1 MLMEVCGFGILQKV
15 NGMILAL
22 LLVHKGIKG
31 LKGKLVQPVHKVNRV
46 FQVTMGQMVQM
57 VKMVHLVQKGIKEPM
72 VVMVLLL
79 IRYGLMPETQE
90 QRLNF

>member
-1 MLMEVCGFGILQKV
+1 MLMEVCGFGILQMV

-31 LKGKLVQPVHKVNRV
+31 LKGKVVQPVHKVNRV
-46 FQVTMGQMVQM
+46 FQETM
-57 VKMVHLVQKGIKEPM
+57 VKMVHLVQKGIKELM